1 MCVTQSVRQGSTHF
15 FPLQSANTTLCNIM
29 ASIRQAMALRDTT
42 NAANVDDRKQM
53 LWGSALKPSP
63 SRVGGI
69 LADVTPKAIR
79 PTSSMGTPLSGAANG
94 LTETPGSRRAAAIS
108 TPQSTVKVL
117 PFNITPQRPLF
128 QSPRRYLLADRE
140 VGDAPVLTVVW
151 DLDETL
157 VSNRNVNLSQAIL
170 RPYALH
176 VLNALRHM
184 KGLEVVLWTAS
195 TEETG
200 APVVD
205 QLYSGGQVFDD
216 VIFRNDSWFTEPI
229 HTKDLRLLGRDM
241 DRVVVFDNAPN
252 CCKLNPTN
260 SVLVDDFMGA
270 RNENDAALIN
280 CYYIIEAL
288 LKMARQGVSVR
299 DGLAKLM
306 SEANLCRPVYF
317 QLPENWARVNM
328 RDVAPIRIPPHGKYI
343 RAHTTFAN
351 EPTMKHW
358 TM

>member
-1 MCVTQSVRQGSTHF
+1 
-15 FPLQSANTTLCNIM
+15 
-29 ASIRQAMALRDTT
+29 MALRDTT

-63 SRVGGI
+63 SRVGGM
-69 LADVTPKAIR
+69 LADVTPKAYR
-79 PTSSMGTPLSGAANG
+79 PTSALGTPMSGAAGG
-94 LTETPGSRRAAAIS
+94 LTDTPSSRRRDAAGAL

-117 PFNITPQRPLF
+117 PFTPQRPLF
-128 QSPRRYLLADRE
+128 QNQPSRYLLAERE
-140 VGDAPVLTVVW
+140 AHEMPVLTVVW

-157 VSNRNVNLSQAIL
+157 VSNRNVNLAQAIL

-184 KGLEVVLWTAS
+184 QGLEVILWTAS

-252 CCKLNPTN
+252 CCKLNPAN

-270 RNENDAALIN
+270 RLENDAALIN
-280 CYYIIEAL
+280 CYYIIESL

-306 SEANLCRPVYF
+306 AEANLCRAVYF
-317 QLPENWARVNM
+317 QLPENWARANL
-328 RDVAPIRIPPHGKYI
+328 RDVAPIRIPPNGKYI

-351 EPTMKHW
+351 APTMKHW

>member
-1 MCVTQSVRQGSTHF
+1 
-15 FPLQSANTTLCNIM
+15 M

-42 NAANVDDRKQM
+42 SNVTNNMDDRKQ
-53 LWGSALKPSP
+53 LQWGSALKPS
-63 SRVGGI
+63 SH
-69 LADVTPKAIR
+69 LADVTPKTNR
-79 PTSSMGTPLSGAANG
+79 PAFSIGTPLSGAAQG
-94 LTETPGSRRAAAIS
+94 LTDTPGSNRRPADL
-108 TPQSTVKVL
+108 TPRSAVKIQPYL
-117 PFNITPQRPLF
+117 TPQRPLF
-128 QSPRRYLLADRE
+128 QQQPRRYLLAERE
-140 VGDAPVLTVVW
+140 AHEKPLLTVVW

-184 KGLEVVLWTAS
+184 KDLEVVLWTAS

-205 QLYSGGQVFDD
+205 QLYSGGSVFDD
-216 VIFRNDSWFTEPI
+216 VIFRNNSWFTEPI

-260 SVLVDDFMGA
+260 AVLVDDFMGA
-270 RNENDAALIN
+270 RHEGDAALIN

-288 LKMARQGVSVR
+288 LKLARQGVSVR
-299 DGLAKLM
+299 DGLSKLV
-306 SEANLCRPVYF
+306 SEANLCRPVFF
-317 QLPENWARVNM
+317 QLPESWAHANL
-328 RDVAPIRIPPHGKYI
+328 RDVAPIRVPPNGKYI
-343 RAHTTFAN
+343 RAHTTFTSAQ
-351 EPTMKHW
+351 TMKHW

>member
-1 MCVTQSVRQGSTHF
+1 
-15 FPLQSANTTLCNIM
+15 M

-42 NAANVDDRKQM
+42 ASSMNVDDRKQM
-53 LWGSALKPSP
+53 QWGSALKPSP
-63 SRVGGI
+63 TRGI
-69 LADVTPKAIR
+69 NNNFLSDATPKTIR
-79 PTSSMGTPLSGAANG
+79 PASSIGTPMSGAANG
-94 LTETPGSRRAAAIS
+94 LTDTPGSSRRAAGMS
-108 TPQSTVKVL
+108 YTPMSAVKIQ
-117 PFNITPQRPLF
+117 PFATPQRPLF
-128 QSPRRYLLADRE
+128 QQRRYLLAER
-140 VGDAPVLTVVW
+140 DANDKPLLTVVW

-184 KGLEVVLWTAS
+184 KDIEVVLWTAS

-252 CCKLNPTN
+252 CCKLNPAN
-260 SVLVDDFMGA
+260 SVLVDDFMGS
-270 RNENDAALIN
+270 RHEGDAALIN

-288 LKMARQGVSVR
+288 LKMARQGVNVR
-299 DGLAKLM
+299 DGLSKLV
-306 SEANLCRPVYF
+306 SEANLCRPVFF
-317 QLPENWARVNM
+317 QLPESWARANL

-343 RAHTTFAN
+343 RAHTAFSSV
-351 EPTMKHW
+351 PTMKHW